1 MNDTNHVIISLDAE
15 KALNKTQYLFVTK
28 PVNKMSMKEAYF
40 NIIKAIHDKST
51 DNIILSG
58 EKLKDFPI
66 R

>member
-1 MNDTNHVIISLDAE
+1 MNDTTHVIISLDAE

>member
-1 MNDTNHVIISLDAE
+1 MKENHALISLDAE